1 MSQQF
6 TAWSEGIPR
15 MVALADRFSSEG
27 HMNLNK
33 LIEAVVYAQTRR
45 AAWRYRPQVTRESM
59 PAELEASLQFLR
71 SQGADQALIETLQ
84 NGYQGLLESDVN
96 EFLFAEAPDVFVCR
110 TCGHVA
116 MQEVPERCP
125 DCGSWPGRFRK
136 FAAVFNMDNMEPINP
151 VEVISLFASNAID
164 LVGLVEGL
172 SEDQLS
178 QKPAADEWSMREHV
192 AHFYDAQEMLD
203 TRLELMLNQDDPEL
217 VALAIYEDAGKDKGR
232 PDTTAGLLSEFL
244 NLRARSIALLEE
256 LPLKDLWRTGRHTEF
271 GRITVLRQV
280 AYLAYHEQTHLP
292 EIEAL
297 RGKGLVRYF
306 WVGMDSWGFWFPGQ
320 IPIPT
325 VRCR

>member
-1 MSQQF
+1 MIQQS

-15 MVALADRFSSEG
+15 MVALAERFSSEG

-33 LIEAVVYAQTRR
+33 LIEAAVYAQTRR
-45 AAWRYRPQVTRESM
+45 AAWRYQPQVTKESM
-59 PAELEASLQFLR
+59 PSELEASLQFLTA
-71 SQGADQALIETLQ
+71 QGADQALVESLQ
-84 NGYQGLLESDVN
+84 KGHQGLLESESN
-96 EFLFAEAPDVFVCR
+96 EFLIVDAPDAYVCR
-110 TCGHVA
+110 NCGHVA
-116 MQEVPERCP
+116 MQAAPDRCP
-125 DCGSWPGRFRK
+125 DCGSWPGRFRR
-136 FAAVFNMDNMEPINP
+136 FTATFNMDNMEPINP
-151 VEVISLFASNAID
+151 VDVISLFAHNAID

-172 SEDQLS
+172 SEEQLS
-178 QKPAADEWSMREHV
+178 QKPAANEWSMREHV

-217 VALAIYEDAGKDKGR
+217 VALAIYEDAGIEQGR

-244 NLRARSIALLEE
+244 NLRAKSIALLES

-297 RGKGLVRYF
+297 RERFL
-306 WVGMDSWGFWFPGQ
+306 
-320 IPIPT
+320 
-325 VRCR
+325 